1 MRAGRRDI
9 AIIGMACVFPKAPD
23 LRTYWENILGSVDAI
38 GDPPPGSGTDRV
50 FDPASNDNDRLYTK
64 RGGYLGDIV
73 RFDPLEYGVMP
84 RSVDGSEPEHFLALR
99 LAHDALK
106 DSGYLDRPFNRKG
119 AGLILGRGTYVNRGV
134 ISCFQH
140 TIVVDEVLSLLK
152 RLHPE
157 HSAEDLEA
165 IRRSLKA
172 GLPPFNPETAPG
184 LAHSVMVGRVA
195 NRLDL
200 MGPAFTVDAACASS
214 LIAVDA
220 GIKSLA
226 TGECDLV
233 LAGGIQVSTTFPI
246 SLLFSQL
253 GALARSGRIRPF
265 HPEADGT
272 LLGEGAGVVVL
283 KRHEEAVRDGDRVY
297 AVIRG
302 LGTSSDGKAMGILAP
317 RLEGEELAMRRA
329 YESSGIDPG
338 SIGLVEAHGTGTP
351 VGDATEIEALRRVFG
366 AGDGQ
371 PRLPIGSVKSMI
383 GHCIPAA
390 AVAGLIKAALAL
402 HHRILP
408 PTLGG
413 DAPHPKLQ
421 GSGFYLNTQ
430 TRPWIHGGHEPRRAG
445 VSAFGFG
452 GINAHAILEEAP
464 APASAIGRRSTVFLS
479 GERAEAMPAAARFPR
494 LLHARRD
501 SEVYLLQAPTR
512 DELRARVLTLGRFAA
527 ENRSVAPHDLAY
539 TVNCPAPAGPGGA
552 HRLAIV
558 AASLEDLAK
567 KAAYAA
573 ERLADEACVRIKERS
588 GIYHFGEPLADAGGV
603 AFLFPG
609 EGAQYAGML
618 SDLCLH
624 FPEVREWFD
633 LMDRAFRDHDR
644 GFVPSEVLFPP
655 PATGRIEAAQR
666 LWEMDSAIESVFAA
680 NQGLLALLGRLG
692 ARAGAV
698 VGHSTGEYS
707 ALLAAGAA
715 QVPDEARLIDYILDG
730 NRATERARTGGKV
743 PSAVL
748 LAVGPADPE
757 LLRVL
762 TGPGSGL
769 DLAMDNCPHQVVV
782 CGSEEEIAR
791 AQADLRARGAVCQ
804 RLPFGRAY
812 HTARFAPVVEE
823 LREYYDRGQF
833 ASPEIPLYS
842 CATAGPAGTDPEE
855 IRRLALEQWMK
866 PVRFRETIE
875 AMHAAGTRI
884 FVEVGPRGNL
894 TAFVEDTLRGRPHL
908 AVASNLK
915 ARSGMLQLHHLLAL
929 LAAHGV
935 PLTLDS
941 LYEDRGARRLP
952 DDAVREGKRLPARPD
967 RSMPL
972 DLDLPRLH
980 LEDSVVRDVAARAE
994 AVSRAAAAASAA
1006 AQSASAEPS
1015 FGPSSPFHG
1024 TSGAGAR
1031 TPPARA
1037 AATSRDR
1044 SAVMSEYLRTMDKF
1058 LTMQGEMM
1066 QAVLARGGN
1075 GRVEMDAMPIGAAIA
1090 APGPAPAT
1098 TRRALPFL
1106 FDEPRRE
1113 PDGTLVFRKRLDPG
1127 EEIFLLD
1134 HTLGGRIAEDA
1145 SLKALPVFPLAMS
1158 LEMMGEAAVLALPG
1172 RRVIGARSV
1181 RVHRWLAFP
1190 GAPVSLEVTATPH
1203 ASTGEVQV
1211 RIAEVSGATGGSPI
1225 LTVEGTILLGERFP
1239 DAPAAGTAGL
1249 GEPRPFR
1256 WAPEDLYA
1264 EGRLHGMFHG
1274 PSFRGVASIDRAF
1287 DAGAEGTLRALPARG
1302 LFRSQPDPEFV
1313 LDPLL
1318 LDAASQVVGFWTANH
1333 LDRGFVVFPVGFER
1347 LDLFAPALP
1356 PGTPAACRIR
1366 ARLAAGD
1373 QILADLEVATPEG
1386 RVLLK
1391 ISGWDV
1397 KRMDL
1402 PEHFYA
1408 YRLSPRDVIMS
1419 TPIEAPL
1426 PVRDSVVCCRL
1437 DLPERLMEADGRIWR
1452 EGLAHTVLSRLERQ
1466 AWRGLQGAEGRRT
1479 EWLLARS
1486 AAKDAVRLFL
1496 KERRGLAVHAA
1507 DVEIGADALGRPVVS
1522 GAWVESAGGAPV
1534 LSMFSAGGVAV
1545 AVAGE
1550 GRGDRGLGIVAERVA
1565 PAGARPED
1573 GSFSPEENRLLGA
1586 LEAAER
1592 PEWTMRMRCAKEA
1605 GARALGR
1612 GIPSARGALRALSID
1627 AGRGTV
1633 RMGVEGLDAADV
1645 TAWTGRDGDLIVATA
1660 LCEGGQ

>member
-1 MRAGRRDI
+1 MSAGRRDI

-23 LRTYWENILGSVDAI
+23 LRAYWENILGSVDAI

-50 FDPASNDNDRLYTK
+50 YDPAANDNDRLYTK
-64 RGGYLGDIV
+64 RGGYLGDAV
-73 RFDPLEYGVMP
+73 RFDPLEHGVMP

-106 DSGYLDRPFNRKG
+106 DSGYLDRPFNRKA

-152 RLHPE
+152 TLHPE
-157 HSAEDLEA
+157 HSTADLEA

-220 GIKSLA
+220 GIKSLV

-283 KRHEEAVRDGDRVY
+283 KRHEDAMRDGDRVY

-329 YESSGIDPG
+329 YESSGIDPS

-366 AGDGQ
+366 DGDGR

-390 AVAGLIKAALAL
+390 AAAGLIKTALAL

-413 DAPHPKLQ
+413 DAPHPKLE
-421 GSGFYLNTQ
+421 GSGFYLNTR

-464 APASAIGRRSTVFLS
+464 AAAAAGGRSTVFVS
-479 GERAEAMPAAARFPR
+479 GTQAAGAGAFSRFPR
-494 LLHARRD
+494 LVHARRD
-501 SEVYLLQAPTR
+501 SEIFVVRAASR
-512 DELRARVLTLGRFAA
+512 DELRARVLALGRFAK

-539 TVNCPAPAGPGGA
+539 TLNCPATGSDTGP

-558 AASLEDLAK
+558 ASSLEDLEK

-573 ERLADEACVRIKERS
+573 ERLADPACARIKERS
-588 GIYHFGEPLADAGGV
+588 GIYHFAEPLADAGGV

-655 PATGRIEAAQR
+655 PAVGRIEAAQR
-666 LWEMDSAIESVFAA
+666 LFEMDSAIESVFAA
-680 NQGLLALLGRLG
+680 NQGLLALLARLG
-692 ARAGAV
+692 ARADAV

-707 ALLAAGAA
+707 ALIAAGAA
-715 QVPDEARLIDYILDG
+715 QVSDEKHLIDYILDG

-743 PSAVL
+743 PAAVL

-782 CGSEEEIAR
+782 CGSEEQIAR

-833 ASPEIPLYS
+833 AVPDVPLYS
-842 CATAGPAGTDPEE
+842 CATAGPAGTDPAE

-908 AVASNLK
+908 AVAANLK
-915 ARSGMLQLHHLLAL
+915 ARSGTLQLHHLLAL

-935 PLTLDS
+935 PLTLES

-952 DDAVREGKRLPARPD
+952 EEAVREGKPLDAKPD

-972 DLDLPRLH
+972 LLDLPRLR
-980 LEDSVVRDVAARAE
+980 LEDDVVRAVAARA
-994 AVSRAAAAASAA
+994 RAAAPAGPAASAD
-1006 AQSASAEPS
+1006 
-1015 FGPSSPFHG
+1015 
-1024 TSGAGAR
+1024 
-1031 TPPARA
+1031 PPAPTR
-1037 AATSRDR
+1037 SRPASPER
-1044 SAVMSEYLRTMDKF
+1044 SAVMTEYLRTMDTF
-1058 LTMQGEMM
+1058 LTVQREMM

-1075 GRVEMDAMPIGAAIA
+1075 GRTNGGARPAVPSI
-1090 APGPAPAT
+1090 APAGIPAAAGT
-1098 TRRALPFL
+1098 SAAATRRPLPFL
-1106 FDEPRRE
+1106 AGEPRRG
-1113 PDGTLVFRKRLDPG
+1113 PDGTLVFQKTLDPG
-1127 EEIFLLD
+1127 EEIFLMD
-1134 HTLGGRIAEDA
+1134 HTLGGRIAQDA

-1158 LEMMGEAAVLALPG
+1158 LEMMAEAAVLALPG
-1172 RRVIGARSV
+1172 GRVIGARSV

-1190 GAPVSLEVTATPH
+1190 DGPVALEVTATPR
-1203 ASTGEVQV
+1203 ASAREVEV
-1211 RIAEVSGATGGSPI
+1211 RILEIPGAPGGSPL
-1225 LTVEGTILLGERFP
+1225 LTAEGTIRLGDRLPE
-1239 DAPAAGTAGL
+1239 APAAGTAAP
-1249 GEPRPFR
+1249 GEPRVFR
-1256 WAPEDLYA
+1256 WAPDELYA
-1264 EGRLHGMFHG
+1264 EGKLHGMFHG
-1274 PSFRGVASIDRAF
+1274 PSFRGVASIDRVF
-1287 DAGAEGTLRALPARG
+1287 DAGAQGTLRPLPKRG

-1318 LDAASQVVGFWTANH
+1318 LDSASQVVGYWTANH
-1333 LDRGFVVFPVGFER
+1333 LDRGFVVFPVGFDR
-1347 LDLFAPALP
+1347 LDLFAPAAAP
-1356 PGTPAACRIR
+1356 WTTAACRVG

-1373 QILADLEVATPEG
+1373 QILADLEVASPEG
-1386 RVLLK
+1386 RVLLT
-1391 ISGWDV
+1391 ISGWEV
-1397 KRMDL
+1397 KRMNL
-1402 PEHFYA
+1402 PERFYA
-1408 YRLSPRDVIMS
+1408 YRLSPRDVILS
-1419 TPIEAPL
+1419 TPLPAPL

-1437 DLPERLMEADGRIWR
+1437 DLPDRLMEADGRIWR
-1452 EGLAHTVLSRLERQ
+1452 EGLAHTVLSRGERQ
-1466 AWRGLQGAEGRRT
+1466 AWR
-1479 EWLLARS
+1479 
-1486 AAKDAVRLFL
+1486 
-1496 KERRGLAVHAA
+1496 
-1507 DVEIGADALGRPVVS
+1507 ALPG
-1522 GAWVESAGGAPV
+1522 
-1534 LSMFSAGGVAV
+1534 
-1545 AVAGE
+1545 
-1550 GRGDRGLGIVAERVA
+1550 
-1565 PAGARPED
+1565 PE
-1573 GSFSPEENRLLGA
+1573 
-1586 LEAAER
+1586 
-1592 PEWTMRMRCAKEA
+1592 
-1605 GARALGR
+1605 
-1612 GIPSARGALRALSID
+1612 
-1627 AGRGTV
+1627 
-1633 RMGVEGLDAADV
+1633 
-1645 TAWTGRDGDLIVATA
+1645 
-1660 LCEGGQ
+1660 

>member
-1 MRAGRRDI
+1 
-9 AIIGMACVFPKAPD
+9 
-23 LRTYWENILGSVDAI
+23 
-38 GDPPPGSGTDRV
+38 
-50 FDPASNDNDRLYTK
+50 
-64 RGGYLGDIV
+64 
-73 RFDPLEYGVMP
+73 
-84 RSVDGSEPEHFLALR
+84 
-99 LAHDALK
+99 
-106 DSGYLDRPFNRKG
+106 
-119 AGLILGRGTYVNRGV
+119 
-134 ISCFQH
+134 
-140 TIVVDEVLSLLK
+140 
-152 RLHPE
+152 
-157 HSAEDLEA
+157 
-165 IRRSLKA
+165 
-172 GLPPFNPETAPG
+172 
-184 LAHSVMVGRVA
+184 
-195 NRLDL
+195 
-200 MGPAFTVDAACASS
+200 AACASS

-220 GIKSLA
+220 GIKSLV

-283 KRHEEAVRDGDRVY
+283 KRHEDAVRDGDRVY

-366 AGDGQ
+366 DGDGR
-371 PRLPIGSVKSMI
+371 PRLPMGSVKSMI

-390 AVAGLIKAALAL
+390 AAAGLIKTALAL

-430 TRPWIHGGHEPRRAG
+430 TRPWIHGGREPRRAG

-464 APASAIGRRSTVFLS
+464 AAASASGGRSTVFVS
-479 GERAEAMPAAARFPR
+479 GAQAAGAPAGPRFPR
-494 LLHARRD
+494 LVHARRD
-501 SEVYLLQAPTR
+501 SEIFVVRAAAR
-512 DELRARVLTLGRFAA
+512 DELRARVLALGRFAK

-539 TVNCPAPAGPGGA
+539 TVNCPATGAAMGP

-558 AASLEDLAK
+558 ASSLEDLEK

-573 ERLADEACVRIKERS
+573 GRLADPACARIKERS

-644 GFVPSEVLFPP
+644 GFVPSDVLFPP

-743 PSAVL
+743 PTAVL
-748 LAVGPADPE
+748 LAVGPADPD

-791 AQADLRARGAVCQ
+791 AQTDLRARGAVCQ

-833 ASPEIPLYS
+833 AAPAIPLYS
-842 CATAGPAGTDPEE
+842 CATAGPAGTDPAE

-908 AVASNLK
+908 AVAANLK
-915 ARSGMLQLHHLLAL
+915 SRSGTLQLHHLLAL

-935 PLTLDS
+935 PLTLES

-952 DDAVREGKRLPARPD
+952 EEAVREGKPLPAKPD

-972 DLDLPRLH
+972 LLDLPRLH
-980 LEDSVVRDVAARAE
+980 LEDDVVRAVAARAQ
-994 AVSRAAAAASAA
+994 AAAPAELPARVQAAPV
-1006 AQSASAEPS
+1006 AEP
-1015 FGPSSPFHG
+1015 
-1024 TSGAGAR
+1024 AR
-1031 TPPARA
+1031 LAEPAAEAHRPAPARA
-1037 AATSRDR
+1037 RATSPER
-1044 SAVMSEYLRTMDKF
+1044 SAAMSEYLRNMDTF
-1058 LTMQGEMM
+1058 LTIQREMM

-1075 GRVEMDAMPIGAAIA
+1075 GRTNGGAKPVVPSIA
-1090 APGPAPAT
+1090 SAGSPAAA
-1098 TRRALPFL
+1098 TRRPLPFL
-1106 FDEPRRE
+1106 ADEPRRE
-1113 PDGTLVFRKRLDPG
+1113 PDGSLVFRRTLDPG
-1127 EEIFLLD
+1127 EEIFLMD

-1158 LEMMGEAAVLALPG
+1158 LEMMAEAAVLALPG
-1172 RRVIGARSV
+1172 LRVIGARSV

-1190 GAPVSLEVTATPH
+1190 AGPVGLEVTAMP
-1203 ASTGEVQV
+1203 STSAREVEV
-1211 RIAEVSGATGGSPI
+1211 RIVEIPGAPGGSPL
-1225 LTVEGTILLGERFP
+1225 LTVEGTILLGDRLPE
-1239 DAPAAGTAGL
+1239 APAAGTAGL
-1249 GEPRPFR
+1249 GEPRAFR
-1256 WAPEDLYA
+1256 WATDELYA

-1274 PSFRGVASIDRAF
+1274 PSFRGVASIDRVF
-1287 DAGAEGTLRALPARG
+1287 DAGAQGTLRALPARG

-1318 LDAASQVVGFWTANH
+1318 LDSASQVVGYWTANH

-1347 LDLFAPALP
+1347 LDLFAPAA
-1356 PGTPAACRIR
+1356 TPWTRASCRVG

-1373 QILADLEVATPEG
+1373 QILADLEVASPEG
-1386 RVLLK
+1386 RVLLTL
-1391 ISGWDV
+1391 SGWEV

-1402 PEHFYA
+1402 PERFYA
-1408 YRLSPRDVIMS
+1408 YRLSPRDVILS
-1419 TPIEAPL
+1419 TPLEAPL

-1437 DLPERLMEADGRIWR
+1437 DLPDRLMEADGRIWR
-1452 EGLAHTVLSRLERQ
+1452 EGLAHTVLSRGERQ
-1466 AWRGLQGAEGRRT
+1466 AWRALPGPEGRRT
-1479 EWLLARS
+1479 DWLLARS

-1496 KERRGLAVHAA
+1496 KERRGLSVHAA
-1507 DVEIGADALGRPVVS
+1507 DVEIAADALGRPIVS
-1522 GAWVESAGGAPV
+1522 GAWIESAGGAPV
-1534 LSMFSAGGVAV
+1534 LSMFSGGGVAV

-1550 GRGDRGLGIVAERVA
+1550 GRGDRGLGIVAERLA
-1565 PAGARPED
+1565 TAGARWED

-1605 GARALGR
+1605 GAQALGR

>member
-1 MRAGRRDI
+1 MTPGRRDI

-38 GDPPPGSGTDRV
+38 GDPPAGSGTERV
-50 FDPASNDNDRLYTK
+50 FDPSSNDNDRLYTK

-84 RSVDGSEPEHFLALR
+84 RAVDGSEPEHFLALR

-106 DSGYLDRPFNRKG
+106 DSGYLERPFNRKA

-140 TIVVDEVLSLLK
+140 TIVVDEVLSLL
-152 RLHPE
+152 RTLHPE
-157 HSAEDLEA
+157 HGPEDLEA

-233 LAGGIQVSTTFPI
+233 LAGGIQASTTFPI
-246 SLLFSQL
+246 ALLFSQL

-265 HPEADGT
+265 HPDADGT
-272 LLGEGAGVVVL
+272 LLGEGAGIVVL
-283 KRHEEAVRDGDRVY
+283 KRHADAVRDGDRIY
-297 AVIRG
+297 AIIRG

-329 YESSGIDPG
+329 YESSGIDPR

-366 AGDGQ
+366 DGDGQ
-371 PRLPIGSVKSMI
+371 PRLPVGSVKSMI

-390 AVAGLIKAALAL
+390 AAAGLIKTALAL

-413 DAPHPKLQ
+413 DAPHPKLL

-464 APASAIGRRSTVFLS
+464 APARAIARSAAVFLS
-479 GERAEAMPAAARFPR
+479 GAQAGVAPAEAPAPR

-501 SEVYLLQAPTR
+501 SELYVVAAPSR
-512 DELRARVLTLGRFAA
+512 DELRARVSALGRFAKV
-527 ENRSVAPHDLAY
+527 NPSVAPHDLAL
-539 TVNCPAPAGPGGA
+539 TVNCPASAAPGGA

-558 AASLEDLAK
+558 AASLEDLEK

-573 ERLADEACVRIKERS
+573 ERLGDPACGRIKERS
-588 GIYHFGEPLADAGGV
+588 GIYHFGEPLAEAGGL

-618 SDLCLH
+618 ADLCLH

-655 PATGRIEAAQR
+655 PAVGRIEAAQR

-680 NQGLLALLGRLG
+680 NQGLLALLDLLG
-692 ARAGAV
+692 ARPGAV

-715 QVPDEARLIDYILDG
+715 RVPDEARLIDYILDG
-730 NRATERARTGGKV
+730 NRATERARKSGKV
-743 PSAVL
+743 PSAAL

-762 TGPGSGL
+762 TGSASGL
-769 DLAMDNCPHQVVV
+769 DLAMDNCPHQIVV
-782 CGSEEEIAR
+782 CGSDEAIAR

-804 RLPFGRAY
+804 RLPFSRAY

-823 LREYYDRGQF
+823 LREYYDRGDF
-833 ASPEIPLYS
+833 AAPEIPLYS
-842 CATAGPAGTDPEE
+842 CATAGPAGTDPVE
-855 IRRLALEQWMK
+855 IRRVALEQWMK

-875 AMHAAGTRI
+875 AMYAAGTRI

-915 ARSGMLQLHHLLAL
+915 SRSGMLQLHHLLAL

-935 PLTLDS
+935 PLTLEP
-941 LYEDRGARRLP
+941 LYADRGARRLP
-952 DDAVREGKRLPARPD
+952 EEPVREGTRLPAKPD
-967 RSMPL
+967 RSMAL
-972 DLDLPRLH
+972 AFDLPQLRLDDA
-980 LEDSVVRDVAARAE
+980 LVRGVAARAE
-994 AVSRAAAAASAA
+994 AARREVATRAAAAGSAA
-1006 AQSASAEPS
+1006 AQPAEPT
-1015 FGPSSPFHG
+1015 GG
-1024 TSGAGAR
+1024 TQAVI
-1031 TPPARA
+1031 ARA
-1037 AATSRDR
+1037 TPSPKGMSAA
-1044 SAVMSEYLRTMDKF
+1044 MSEYLRTMDRF
-1058 LTMQGEMM
+1058 LATQSEVM

-1075 GRVEMDAMPIGAAIA
+1075 GRAGRVAPAAPPIA
-1090 APGPAPAT
+1090 APEAAPAAA
-1098 TRRALPFL
+1098 RRTLAFL
-1106 FDEPRRE
+1106 ADPPRRE
-1113 PDGTLVFRKRLDPG
+1113 PDGSLVFRKALDPD
-1127 EEIFLLD
+1127 EERFLLD

-1145 SLKALPVFPLAMS
+1145 SLRALPVFPLAMS
-1158 LEMMGEAAVLALPG
+1158 LEMMAEAAVLALPG
-1172 RRVIGARSV
+1172 LRVIGARSV

-1190 GAPVSLEVTATPH
+1190 GGRVSLEVTAAPN
-1203 ASTGEVQV
+1203 ASTREVTV
-1211 RIAEVSGATGGSPI
+1211 RIAETAAAAGGAP
-1225 LTVEGTILLGERFP
+1225 LPTVEGTILLGERFP
-1239 DAPAAGTAGL
+1239 DAPPAGPADL
-1249 GEPRPFR
+1249 GEPRAFR
-1256 WAPEDLYA
+1256 WAPEELYA

-1274 PSFRGVASIDRAF
+1274 PSFQGVVSIDRAF
-1287 DAGAEGTLRALPARG
+1287 DAGAEGTLRVLPARG
-1302 LFRSQPDPEFV
+1302 LFRSRTDAELV

-1318 LDAASQVVGFWTANH
+1318 LDAASQVVGFWTANR

-1347 LDLFAPALP
+1347 LDLFAPAPP
-1356 PGTPAACRIR
+1356 PGTEAACRIR
-1366 ARLAAGD
+1366 ARLAAGE
-1373 QILADLEVATPEG
+1373 QILADLEVVAPDG
-1386 RVLLK
+1386 RALLRL
-1391 ISGWDV
+1391 SGWDV

-1402 PEHFYA
+1402 PERFYA
-1408 YRLSPRDVIMS
+1408 YRLSPRDVILS
-1419 TPIEAPL
+1419 TPLPAPL

-1437 DLPERLMEADGRIWR
+1437 DLPDRLMEGDGRIWR
-1452 EGLAHTVLSRLERQ
+1452 EGLAHTVLSHGERQ
-1466 AWRGLQGAEGRRT
+1466 AWRGLQGSEGRRT

-1496 KERRGLAVHAA
+1496 KERRGLSVYAA
-1507 DVEIGADALGRPVVS
+1507 DVEIGADALGRPIAS
-1522 GAWVESAGGAPV
+1522 GAWVERAGGAPV
-1534 LSMFSAGGVAV
+1534 LSMSSGGGVAV

-1550 GRGDRGLGIVAERVA
+1550 GRRDRGLGIVAERVS

-1573 GSFSPEENRLLGA
+1573 GSFSPEEDRLLGA
-1586 LEAAER
+1586 LEIAER
-1592 PEWTMRMRCAKEA
+1592 PEWTLRMRCAKEA
-1605 GARALGR
+1605 GAHALGR

-1633 RMGVEGLDAADV
+1633 RMGVDGLDAADV